1 MKNWKPLDDKIDDLF
16 WDYIYDNF
24 FFAAHNSPKFDP
36 KFKKIS
42 IVKLPSPNI
51 QYSTNKYF
59 VNKREDEECSPS
71 EIKWF
76 ENFNSNLQNK
86 LISIFKTLTKKK
98 GERMYALD
106 WQHQGYSFNP
116 FLPFEKYGHPETWEI
131 PAFPNGDYLFFL
143 TKDFKNGIFG
153 DGIHHSISFFGK
165 EMLEQCKDLTNVFYK
180 NDKPVLNV

>member
-1 MKNWKPLDDKIDDLF
+1 MSNWKLLDDKTRELA
-16 WDYIYDNF
+16 WDFVYDNCCF
-24 FFAAHNSPKFDP
+24 HPYNSPKFDSR
-36 KFKKIS
+36 FKKVSVI
-42 IVKLPSPNI
+42 KLPKPNVY
-51 QYSTNKYF
+51 YSTKKYF
-59 VNKREDEECSPS
+59 VAEDEECSPS

-165 EMLEQCKDLTNVFYK
+165 EMVEQCKDLTNVFYK